1 MQNKSTLCLERAD
14 QTTVGL
20 VQQAVWQYGGATNIF
35 STFCSLIISSPGLTF
50 TIFYT
55 DDGNPSYR

>member
-20 VQQAVWQYGGATNIF
+20 VQQGVLCYW
-35 STFCSLIISSPGLTF
+35 GLTNKHQLF
-50 TIFYT
+50 AV
-55 DDGNPSYR
+55 SS